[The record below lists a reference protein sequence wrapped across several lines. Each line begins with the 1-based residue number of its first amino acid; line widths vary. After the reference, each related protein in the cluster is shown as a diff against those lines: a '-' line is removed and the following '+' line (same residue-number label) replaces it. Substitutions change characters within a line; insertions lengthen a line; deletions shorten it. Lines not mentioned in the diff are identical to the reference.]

1 MSPTQ
6 TTRRPW
12 KSTFWSRWTN
22 SLPLPY
28 TSVPHAHIY
37 IRKLFPK
44 KSIHTF
50 TGGPFSCGFHQE
62 TVWRFSLSTLHT
74 LHRTWRSARAGV
86 KAWEAVWRLEIPNP
100 SQLEAM
106 KISRKR
112 TFCERVNSF
121 FGNKLR
127 IYTRVKERN
136 NETFTDTVKQIPWH
150 PHSLNH
156 ILPPESCTDAAVQEP
171 HSGRIHGSVTLHEQV
186 QDYFLL
192 LGD

>member
-44 KSIHTF
+44 KAFTRSQEVRFPMVFIRKRCEGFHFQPFTRF
-50 TGGPFSCGFHQE
+50 TGHG
-62 TVWRFSLSTLHT
+62 V
-74 LHRTWRSARAGV
+74 ARGQCEGLEGSV
-86 KAWEAVWRLEIPNP
+86 KAWNP
-100 SQLEAM
+100 QPFTIGSNENQQE
-106 KISRKR
+106 
-112 TFCERVNSF
+112 TNSLWTGEQF
-121 FGNKLR
+121 FRDKLR

-156 ILPPESCTDAAVQEP
+156 ILTPESCTDAAVQEP

-186 QDYFLL
+186 QDYFSL

>member
-1 MSPTQ
+1 M
-6 TTRRPW
+6 
-12 KSTFWSRWTN
+12 
-22 SLPLPY
+22 
-28 TSVPHAHIY
+28 
-37 IRKLFPK
+37 
-44 KSIHTF
+44 
-50 TGGPFSCGFHQE
+50 
-62 TVWRFSLSTLHT
+62 FSLSTLHT

-112 TFCERVNSF
+112 TVCERVNSF

-150 PHSLNH
+150 LHSLNH
-156 ILPPESCTDAAVQEP
+156 ILTPESCTDAASRSHTAVGYTAPWLCMNKSRTIFHYSAIRKNKSRTCE
-171 HSGRIHGSVTLHEQV
+171 TKLKAWKK
-186 QDYFLL
+186 
-192 LGD
+192 